1 MDQIRVFLEASP
13 MELGPEVIA
22 FRLFCAL
29 VIGVLIGID
38 RELTRRPAGLRT
50 HMLVALGACVVMII
64 GQLVF
69 AEYSPLGATPDPARM
84 AAQVVAGVGFLGA
97 GTILREG
104 NSVRGLT
111 TAASL
116 WAVACLGMAV
126 GGGYY
131 AVGLFGTIFML
142 VTLVVFDW
150 LQKIMMKDR
159 YIQFSYVM
167 ECCDLAEGLRQLH
180 EMAENCGMN
189 LHNIE
194 ARKNGT
200 KGGTIT
206 FRAER
211 KGKQAGLHA
220 EEFHAKLLELELVTE
235 VAAV

>member
-1 MDQIRVFLEASP
+1 MDWLQATPLEI
-13 MELGPEVIA
+13 GPEVIA

-50 HMLVALGACVVMII
+50 HMLVALGSCAVMLI

-69 AEYSPLGATPDPARM
+69 AEYHPLGATPDPARM

-116 WAVACLGMAV
+116 WSVACLSMAV

-131 AVGLFGTIFML
+131 AVGFFGTVFML
-142 VTLVVFDW
+142 VTLIVFDW
-150 LQKIMMKDR
+150 LQKKMMRDR
-159 YIQFSYVM
+159 YIEFSYVM
-167 ECCDLAEGLRQLH
+167 ECSDLAEGLRQLH
-180 EMAENCGMN
+180 QTAEDAGMA
-189 LHNIE
+189 LRNIE
-194 ARKNGT
+194 ARKDSS
-200 KGGTIT
+200 GGGSIT

-211 KGKQAGLHA
+211 KGKHATGCA
-220 EEFHAKLLELELVTE
+220 EEFHARLLELELVRE

>member
-1 MDQIRVFLEASP
+1 MEQIRIFLEASP
-13 MELGPEVIA
+13 MDLTPGVIA

-50 HMLVALGACVVMII
+50 HMLVALGACVVMIT
-64 GQLVF
+64 GQLIF

-97 GTILREG
+97 GTIMREG
-104 NSVRGLT
+104 LSVRGLT

-131 AVGLFGTIFML
+131 ALGLFGTVFML
-142 VTLVVFDW
+142 VTLIVFDW
-150 LQKIMMKDR
+150 LQKVMMKDR

-167 ECCDLAEGLRQLH
+167 ECRDLAEGLRQLH
-180 EMAENCGMN
+180 EMAKNCGMG
-189 LHNIE
+189 LHNVE
-194 ARKNGT
+194 AKKDSA

-206 FRAER
+206 FRAEC
-211 KGKQAGLHA
+211 KGKNAGDHA
-220 EEFHAKLLELELVTE
+220 RAFHAKLLELELVTE